1 MMDIQEAIKQKK
13 PFRSERQKAMVNL
26 IFTYNHIMDCIR
38 KELEPFEI
46 TVQQYNVLRILKG
59 AGKPMST
66 SCIRERLV
74 DRMSDTSRMV
84 ERLCKKGLLSKE
96 VCCNDKRRVDI
107 ELSSEGLV
115 LLNEMDNCS
124 HKFEAI
130 LAELSLEEAA
140 QLNQI
145 LDKIR
150 G

>member
-1 MMDIQEAIKQKK
+1 MDIQEAIKQKK